1 MSRKKKKEDVPV
13 PKKKADQPVIISLP
27 LDGSLP
33 VIPKPHIII
42 KKRKKKKHN
51 VQHELENT
59 RLDMMQ

>member
-1 MSRKKKKEDVPV
+1 MSKKKKKEDV
-13 PKKKADQPVIISLP
+13 PVIISLP

-33 VIPKPHIII
+33 VIPKPNIII

-51 VQHELENT
+51 VQHELDNT